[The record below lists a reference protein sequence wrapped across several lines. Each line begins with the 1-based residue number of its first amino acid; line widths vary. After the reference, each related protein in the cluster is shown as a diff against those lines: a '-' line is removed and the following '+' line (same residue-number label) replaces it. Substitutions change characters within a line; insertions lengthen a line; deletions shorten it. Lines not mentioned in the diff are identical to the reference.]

1 LQLSRPEYNSRQ
13 IRVNPLSALSL
24 LADDEQLNGRG
35 PVTASDGVTDT
46 VISVHYT
53 SVCLSLRHTSIG
65 SLRLVVQS
73 GTRTW
78 NLIETTNKTP
88 VERFLSQPGQKSGKR
103 QESDIASAASSL
115 KYHRRISHQFG
126 QGHVTSEHKHMEEIN
141 KAAPQPIDGGL
152 GQRTL
157 QSNQRLTL
165 RRSIGEGVRRM
176 MGNGFMSGQK

>member
-88 VERFLSQPGQKSGKR
+88 LRDFSATGPKERKTPRVGC
-103 QESDIASAASSL
+103 
-115 KYHRRISHQFG
+115 RISRFFSEISSTHIAPVWPGSRDLRG
-126 QGHVTSEHKHMEEIN
+126 QTRRGNQQSGR
-141 KAAPQPIDGGL
+141 APQPMDRGL

-157 QSNQRLTL
+157 QSNQRC
-165 RRSIGEGVRRM
+165 SH
-176 MGNGFMSGQK
+176 SH